1 MKKQY
6 ALMCGVGRGDITPP
20 VGTVLYGY
28 APGRPSL
35 SVGDNLT
42 ATAIMLKSEDC
53 SALMVTCT
61 LCALNMELTQRLQKA
76 AGKIAGVPAENV
88 LISATHTH
96 SGPNTSYNSAWGN
109 EDTQY
114 IETILFPGVLK
125 AAREA
130 VQSLRPAQMG
140 IGETYSDVGI
150 NRRELKE
157 TGAIALGQNPWGP
170 ADHTMTVVAFRG
182 EDGAVIA
189 NMIHYCCHCTASGKN
204 PEITRDW
211 AGVMTDMLETET
223 GAITGFYA
231 GVEGDQGPNL
241 PNGHTIG
248 TYALALQLGARAGV
262 DAVRAFRNI
271 KQWQDEPVRVIH
283 GTVKIPFLPLPSREE
298 AEKNL
303 AELGSLEQLR
313 ADAQHIRVNEYLRW
327 QNVLAEHTSGQP
339 LKTHWTFSQSIV
351 TVGPLA
357 ILPSPFEA
365 FVELGLRIR
374 KGSPYPYTLS
384 LCNTGGSMAYLPT
397 LGELARGG
405 YEIRQFLSAFWSTY
419 AMPNNSD
426 DYWVQQNLK
435 LLREE

>member
-130 VQSLRPAQMG
+130 VQSLDRK
-140 IGETYSDVGI
+140 S
-150 NRRELKE
+150 
-157 TGAIALGQNPWGP
+157 
-170 ADHTMTVVAFRG
+170 VV
-182 EDGAVIA
+182 
-189 NMIHYCCHCTASGKN
+189 
-204 PEITRDW
+204 
-211 AGVMTDMLETET
+211 
-223 GAITGFYA
+223 
-231 GVEGDQGPNL
+231 
-241 PNGHTIG
+241 
-248 TYALALQLGARAGV
+248 
-262 DAVRAFRNI
+262 
-271 KQWQDEPVRVIH
+271 
-283 GTVKIPFLPLPSREE
+283 
-298 AEKNL
+298 
-303 AELGSLEQLR
+303 
-313 ADAQHIRVNEYLRW
+313 
-327 QNVLAEHTSGQP
+327 
-339 LKTHWTFSQSIV
+339 
-351 TVGPLA
+351 
-357 ILPSPFEA
+357 
-365 FVELGLRIR
+365 
-374 KGSPYPYTLS
+374 
-384 LCNTGGSMAYLPT
+384 
-397 LGELARGG
+397 
-405 YEIRQFLSAFWSTY
+405 
-419 AMPNNSD
+419 
-426 DYWVQQNLK
+426 
-435 LLREE
+435 